1 MLSSQIL
8 FATETFAMGVNM
20 PARTVVFDSTR
31 KFDGEKMR
39 ELLSSEYI
47 QMAGRAGRRGLD
59 TTGMV
64 IVLCK
69 GDVPETSVLH
79 AMMLV
84 SFFIYTFSIRTNFKR
99 MECFTMEVLIKWSN
113 ISDFSYKPSVGPMSP
128 LRLWELLS
136 K

>member
-1 MLSSQIL
+1 MNNFDLFSQLLQIL

-84 SFFIYTFSIRTNFKR
+84 RIVYTLKSFFLSFPLIRSRRAIFWPV
-99 MECFTMEVLIKWSN
+99 FA
-113 ISDFSYKPSVGPMSP
+113 
-128 LRLWELLS
+128 
-136 K
+136 

>member
-1 MLSSQIL
+1 ML

-39 ELLSSEYI
+39 DLLSSEYI

-84 SFFIYTFSIRTNFKR
+84 SFSYFLISYFCEILYPPNFCK
-99 MECFTMEVLIKWSN
+99 
-113 ISDFSYKPSVGPMSP
+113 DFVT
-128 LRLWELLS
+128 
-136 K
+136 